1 MLVPPED
8 IEPTGSADL
17 SVNELFTKQQY
28 PSQESYSKTERIHGW
43 QDNYNDYII
52 RRLVPSSSG
61 EDNLTDARTDS
72 RVILKDGM
80 VSSASISTS
89 QNQFSTNMDKEV
101 PEPILDDEKEETRP
115 TEFHH
120 AIFSF
125 AVDRIKLKPVQAL
138 KLNIHEAT
146 RTRLCEAIDKK
157 RREQEE
163 LRL

>member
-1 MLVPPED
+1 M
-8 IEPTGSADL
+8 
-17 SVNELFTKQQY
+17 
-28 PSQESYSKTERIHGW
+28 
-43 QDNYNDYII
+43 
-52 RRLVPSSSG
+52 
-61 EDNLTDARTDS
+61 
-72 RVILKDGM
+72 KDGK

-101 PEPILDDEKEETRP
+101 PEPILDDEKEETQP

-120 AIFSF
+120 GIFSF
-125 AVDRIKLKPVQAL
+125 ALDRIKLKPVQAL

-163 LRL
+163 LKL